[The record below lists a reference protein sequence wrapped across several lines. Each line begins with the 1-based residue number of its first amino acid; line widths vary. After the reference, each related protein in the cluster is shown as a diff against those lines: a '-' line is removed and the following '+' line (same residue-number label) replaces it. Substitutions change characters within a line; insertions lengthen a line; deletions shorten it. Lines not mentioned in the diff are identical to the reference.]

1 MDHVTYYVRFYLIEI
16 KYCFHF
22 IMAPRNCIKP
32 LYELS

>member
-22 IMAPRNCIKP
+22 HMFLPRRSNV
-32 LYELS
+32 LR